1 MAQHHSP
8 TSLARREEL
17 TAYLFLAPNLIGFL
31 LFTVLATLASLGIS
45 FTNWDLLTPPQ
56 WAGVQNYVK
65 LWQDPTFWKVLKNTL
80 FFTVTSVPLTVAL
93 GLVLALGL
101 NRKMRGTA
109 WLRSAYFVPVVT
121 SSFVIALVWRWFYN
135 PDYGMM
141 NYLLRLIGITG
152 PNWLTSQKWA
162 MTAVVIMSVWKG
174 CGYAMVLFLAGL
186 QSISDQI
193 YEAGSIDGT
202 NSWQRFRYLT
212 IPLLTPTTFF
222 VSIISLIGSFQVFD
236 SVSALTDGGPA
247 DATRPL
253 VMYIV
258 DNAFTYLA
266 MGYGAALAWVLF
278 AIVFV
283 ITLVQWLLQR
293 HWVHYE

>member
-1 MAQHHSP
+1 P

-56 WAGVQNYVK
+56 WAGVHNYVK

-121 SSFVIALVWRWFYN
+121 SSFVIALVWRWLYN

-162 MTAVVIMSVWKG
+162 MTAVVIVSVWKG

-258 DNAFTYLA
+258 DNAFTYLS

-283 ITLVQWLLQR
+283 ITLVQWRLQR